1 MRKVN
6 LDSTP
11 FDDRR
16 ERPGFAALR
25 ARLGDRLG
33 TERLGLSLW
42 ELPPGEAAY
51 PFHYHLAEEELLVV
65 LAGRPS
71 LRTADGWTELAEGD
85 VVSFPR
91 GELGAHQLAN
101 RGDTVVRFLAIA
113 TKGEPEI
120 VVYPDS
126 GKIGAVAKQP
136 DAPGL
141 RAFFVTD
148 DAVDFWAG
156 ESPPDALS

>member
-1 MRKVN
+1 MANVN
-6 LDSTP
+6 SPD

-16 ERPGFAALR
+16 DRPGFAASR
-25 ARLGDRLG
+25 ARIGDQIG
-33 TERLGLSLW
+33 TERLGVSLW

-71 LRTADGWTELAEGD
+71 LRTPAGWRELAEGE

-91 GELGAHQLAN
+91 GKLGAHQVVN
-101 RGDTVVRFLAIA
+101 RTPGVVRMLAVG
-113 TKGEPEI
+113 TKGEPDI

-126 GKIGAVAKQP
+126 GKLGAVARRT
-136 DAPGL
+136 DDSGV
-141 RAFFVTD
+141 RAFFQLGD
-148 DAVDFWAG
+148 GVDLWEG
-156 ESPPDALS
+156 EVPPPDG